1 MNWRKLAGPALGV
14 VLSLLFL
21 WLAFYKVQLNQ
32 VLDALRA
39 ADYRLIALAALFTFL
54 GYFFR
59 TLRWGRFLLPQKRIP
74 VSRLYPVLVIGF
86 ALNNI
91 FPGRPGEFARAI
103 SLGQRE
109 GLPKTLGL
117 ATVVLERVM
126 DGLTLIAIFAVIALG
141 FDLPGWG
148 RNAEIVSIA
157 IFAFALA
164 AILILLWRQD
174 WAAAIL
180 ARVAS
185 ILPARL
191 SERLNRMFGSFML
204 GLHALRSPRDVL
216 AIAFYSFG
224 VWLCEGVHYFLI
236 LSAFGILSTLS
247 ARAQAAAFT
256 LVIVNLSIAIP
267 AAPGG
272 VGAFEWAGRLAL
284 GVFGVAA
291 ERAIPAV
298 LVAHTIQYLL
308 VTGLGVL
315 FTAREGVRLTQAVE
329 TVERSRAESG
339 GA

>member
-1 MNWRKLAGPALGV
+1 MNWRKIAGPTLGV
-14 VLSLLFL
+14 ALSVLFL
-21 WLAFYKVQLNQ
+21 WFALYRVQLDQ

-39 ADYRLIALAALFTFL
+39 ADYRLVALAVLCTFSS
-54 GYFFR
+54 YVFR

-74 VSRLYPVLVIGF
+74 ISRLYPVLVIGF

-117 ATVVLERVM
+117 ATIVVERVM
-126 DGLTLIAIFAVIALG
+126 DGLTLIAIFAIISLG

-148 RNAEIVSIA
+148 RNAELVSIA
-157 IFAFALA
+157 IFLVALA
-164 AILILLWRQD
+164 ALVLLLWRQQ

-180 ARVAS
+180 GRVVRF
-185 ILPARL
+185 LPSRLGDRL
-191 SERLNRMFGSFML
+191 SRMFESFVL

-216 AIAFYSFG
+216 AISSYSLG
-224 VWLCEGVHYFLI
+224 AWLCEAAHYFLI
-236 LSAFGILSTLS
+236 LSAFGILPSLRE
-247 ARAQAAAFT
+247 RALGAAFV

-284 GVFGVAA
+284 GVFGVVA

-298 LVAHTIQYLL
+298 LVAHTVQYLL

-329 TVERSRAESG
+329 SAERTRIESG
-339 GA
+339 SA